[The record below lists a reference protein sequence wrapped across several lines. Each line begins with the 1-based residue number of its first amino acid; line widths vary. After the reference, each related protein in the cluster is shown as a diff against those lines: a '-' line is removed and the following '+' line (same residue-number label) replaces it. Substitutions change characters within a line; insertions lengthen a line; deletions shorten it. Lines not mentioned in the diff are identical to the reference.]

1 MCKRSAQAL
10 AGDGR
15 MEARQ
20 GRDEAVTRSLG
31 SRQPSARAAHKTLL
45 AMPGFPSSLV
55 AKRLCEIGDLRPIL
69 TEFSL

>member
-1 MCKRSAQAL
+1 L

-20 GRDEAVTRSLG
+20 GRDEAVTRRLG
-31 SRQPSARAAHKTLL
+31 SRQPFARAAHKELL
-45 AMPGFPSSLV
+45 AMPGFASSLI
-55 AKRLCEIGDLRPIL
+55 AKRLREIGDLRPIL